1 MRKFL
6 LAGVI
11 FGLLST
17 AAAAADLGGPYPRR
31 GSVKDVAEPYYP
43 PPFTWSGLYF
53 GLQAGWAWGDVD
65 ATTTIPT
72 EAFSYNTDG
81 FLGGAHVGVNWQSGA
96 LVYGLEADLEGS
108 GLGGSGIGTFGNIHS
123 TDLNWLGSVRARL
136 GVAVAPRTLLYATG
150 GWAFGDVEINSS
162 VGSFDSTRTG
172 WTAGAGVEHA
182 ISPFTTVRLEYRF
195 TDLGSE
201 TFTNGLRTD
210 TSDVSFSAIRAGIS
224 WKF

>member
-17 AAAAADLGGPYPRR
+17 AAVAADLGRPYGRP
-31 GSVKDVAEPYYP
+31 SNKDQPEPYYP
-43 PPFTWSGLYF
+43 PPFSWSGFYV

-72 EAFSYNTDG
+72 EAFSYSTDG
-81 FLGGAHVGVNWQSGA
+81 FIGGAHVGVNWQAST
-96 LVYGLEADLEGS
+96 LVFGIEADIEGS
-108 GLGGSGIGTFGNIHS
+108 GLGGSGVGTFGNIHS
-123 TDLNWLGSVRARL
+123 TDVNWLGSVRGRL
-136 GVAVAPRTLLYATG
+136 GVTVTPRTLLYATG
-150 GWAFGDVEINSS
+150 GWAFGGVDINST
-162 VGSFDSTRTG
+162 VGSFNSTRTG
-172 WTAGAGVEHA
+172 WTAGAGIEHA
-182 ISPFTTVRLEYRF
+182 ISPFTMVRLEYRF

-201 TFTNGLRTD
+201 TFSNGLSTD
-210 TSDVSFSAIRAGIS
+210 TSDVMFSAIRAGIS